1 MQWRGHP
8 EAEQGGDQQPCVQ
21 LSLLAE
27 GACEVA
33 VGDLDDEVAIGSA
46 KREATCV

>member
-1 MQWRGHP
+1 MQWRGRP

-21 LSLLAE
+21 HLLLAE

-33 VGDLDDEVAIGSA
+33 VGDLDDEAA
-46 KREATCV
+46 KREAPCV